1 MLIVV
6 VIIGI
11 LAAAL
16 MPRLQGAQASARDTT
31 RKTWITQLMQG
42 LEIYN
47 TNLGYYPGSITE
59 AGVDASVLVT
69 DLVTEHEYMKNIPA
83 DPNKKQIA
91 KAKINATEKAFSE
104 WQFGVVAV
112 KKNGTPKNGVIL
124 IAKVET
130 PEAAN
135 RTKSIPIGDSSFEL
149 MNIKTCGSFKK
160 GTTTTAQPSTNN
172 AECQYTT
179 KEDLLFIQPL

>member
-1 MLIVV
+1 
-6 VIIGI
+6 
-11 LAAAL
+11 
-16 MPRLQGAQASARDTT
+16 
-31 RKTWITQLMQG
+31 MQG

-104 WQFGVVAV
+104 
-112 KKNGTPKNGVIL
+112 
-124 IAKVET
+124 
-130 PEAAN
+130 
-135 RTKSIPIGDSSFEL
+135 
-149 MNIKTCGSFKK
+149 
-160 GTTTTAQPSTNN
+160 
-172 AECQYTT
+172 
-179 KEDLLFIQPL
+179 